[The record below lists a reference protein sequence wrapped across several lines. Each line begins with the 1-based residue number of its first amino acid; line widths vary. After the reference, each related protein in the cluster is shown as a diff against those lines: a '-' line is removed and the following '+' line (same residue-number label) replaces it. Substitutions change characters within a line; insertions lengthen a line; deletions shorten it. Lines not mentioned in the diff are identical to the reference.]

1 MKITRYLAAAIA
13 ALAALLVV
21 AVLLVVWL
29 FDPNDYKDYVTDWAE
44 EQTGRTFK
52 IDDSLELE
60 IFPWLAVETGGI
72 TVGNAEGFGE
82 VPFATVERV
91 AARVRLI
98 PLLTREVDIGT
109 ITLEGVELNL
119 AEDADGR
126 GNWDDLLRRLDVAG
140 TGAASAAADSPAD
153 AATEPAAEP
162 LESFDIEGIRVR
174 DGLVYWREN
183 VDEARYLVR
192 GLTFDTGSIG
202 LDRTTDV
209 ELAFEVLDIESQ
221 LTLGIETEATVTL
234 TEAVAARDMTLD
246 FTLRDGLGDERAR
259 GEASIDLAE
268 TTPAGRVS
276 LGSAVIS
283 ARLSDP
289 PLGSGTL
296 DVDAAWQAAELVT
309 EAQALRV
316 EGLVTNVLGMEARWQ
331 LNGSSVFDAPRL
343 AGPVEVAPAPLA
355 SALELLSIALPDGVG
370 ADSLGDFDVRAD
382 FATNLDS
389 RQIEFTN
396 VNANL
401 LGFTATGDANF
412 DGAEHLRAELSVGAF
427 DTSESL
433 RVLLAA
439 MLPQTVDAAAFD
451 RLAYTGGV
459 DWNRATGSLALSDFE
474 AELLGAE
481 ATGQLELTREPEGT
495 AASGSVS
502 TSRFAPEAFATA
514 FAASLPENI
523 GADELGTLAADAE
536 FSYDPLADSAI
547 VDPLS
552 LEAFGLRG
560 NGRVTATRLSESAT
574 LEGQARLDPFVPR
587 DLLRRFDQ
595 PVPQTSDPTALQSAN
610 VSARFEIDATG
621 GQFDGIEL
629 LLDES
634 RIEGT
639 IIVNDFQNPAYRF
652 TLAADSIDVDRY
664 LPPSTAAA
672 DNEERVAGDIR
683 LSSRALD
690 ALDIDGRVEVGDLTL
705 AGLNFQNVVTPIVL
719 GEGRAELT
727 PARADL
733 YRGVFAGG
741 LSVDTTGT
749 LPSLEITGQAIGLDL
764 APLLAARR
772 GESSVSGTGSF
783 DLSLKGSG
791 ETVTDNLRSAGG
803 NLSFSLRDGTLEG
816 FNLGRSICAAFN
828 TVDGYPPPDDS
839 VPDRTDYELIQ
850 GAATVSEG
858 IAQSDE
864 LLVRTAFM
872 DITGSGRLALASGQ
886 LNYEFESEL
895 TGPIEIRGC
904 EQMRDMIGGSI
915 PWTLRGTLSDAEIR
929 PDFSEYL
936 RQRIEDE
943 AADRLRE
950 RLEERLREVL

>member
-1 MKITRYLAAAIA
+1 MKIIRYLAAALA
-13 ALAALLVV
+13 ALAALIVV

-29 FDPNDYKDYVTDWAE
+29 FDPNDYKDYVTQWAE
-44 EQTGRTFK
+44 DQTGRTFT

-72 TVGNAEGFGE
+72 TVGNAEGFGAE
-82 VPFATVERV
+82 PFATVERV

-98 PLLTREVDIGT
+98 PLLSREIDIGT

-119 AEDADGR
+119 AVDADSR
-126 GNWDDLLRRLDVAG
+126 NNWDDLLRRPVAPDV
-140 TGAASAAADSPAD
+140 D
-153 AATEPAAEP
+153 AAPAAPAAEP

-459 DWNRATGSLALSDFE
+459 DWNRATGSLTLSDFE
-474 AELLGAE
+474 AEFLGAE
-481 ATGQLELTREPEGT
+481 ATGQLELAREPEGT

-502 TSRFAPEAFATA
+502 TSRFAPDAFATA

-523 GADELGTLAADAE
+523 GADELGTLAVDAE
-536 FSYDPLADSAI
+536 FSYDPLDDSAV

-552 LEAFGLRG
+552 LEVFGLRG
-560 NGRVTATRLSESAT
+560 NGRVTATRLSDSASIV
-574 LEGQARLDPFVPR
+574 GQARVDRFVPV

-610 VSARFEIDATG
+610 VSTRFEIDATG
-621 GQFDGIEL
+621 GQFDGIDL
-629 LLDES
+629 LLDAS

-639 IIVNDFQNPAYRF
+639 IIVNDFRNPAYRF

-733 YRGVFAGG
+733 YGGVFAGG

-749 LPSLEITGQAIGLDL
+749 LPSLEITGQAIGLEL

-791 ETVTDNLRSAGG
+791 ETVTDNLQSAGG
-803 NLSFSLRDGTLEG
+803 NLSFALRDGTLEG

-904 EQMRDMIGGSI
+904 EPMSDMIGGSI

-929 PDFSEYL
+929 PDFGEYL